1 VIICVEEKVTPIQKT
16 PNIGPKSAQWL
27 EAVGIKTL
35 EDLEDLGAVEAYR
48 RVKAAFPGRVS
59 LNLLWALQ
67 GALLDL
73 PWNELPPEM
82 KIKLQKE
89 VGNKTL

>member
-1 VIICVEEKVTPIQKT
+1 MTPIHKAL
-16 PNIGPKSAQWL
+16 NIGPKSAQWL
-27 EAVGIKTL
+27 EAVGIQT
-35 EDLEDLGAVEAYR
+35 EADLEALGAVEAYR

-59 LNLLWALQ
+59 LNLLWGLQ

-82 KIKLQKE
+82 KEKLKRE
-89 VGNKTL
+89 VDKAG

>member
-1 VIICVEEKVTPIQKT
+1 MTPIHKL

-27 EAVGIKTL
+27 EAVGIKTE
-35 EDLEDLGAVEAYR
+35 EDLEELGAVEAYR
-48 RVKAAFPGRVS
+48 RVKARYPGRVS

-82 KIKLQKE
+82 KEKLKRQVEKA
-89 VGNKTL
+89 G

>member
-1 VIICVEEKVTPIQKT
+1 MTPIKRLL
-16 PNIGPKSAQWL
+16 NIGPKSTQWL
-27 EAVGIKTL
+27 EAVGIRTE
-35 EDLEDLGAVEAYR
+35 EDLEELGAVEAYR

-59 LNLLWALQ
+59 LNLLWGLQ

-82 KIKLQKE
+82 KDRLIGELVDQ
-89 VGNKTL
+89 

>member
-1 VIICVEEKVTPIQKT
+1 MTPIHKAL
-16 PNIGPKSAQWL
+16 NIGPKSAQWL
-27 EAVGIKTL
+27 EAVGIQT
-35 EDLEDLGAVEAYR
+35 EADLEALGAVEAYR

-73 PWNELPPEM
+73 PWNELPQAM
-82 KIKLQKE
+82 KDKLMKE
-89 VGNKTL
+89 INQ

>member
-1 VIICVEEKVTPIQKT
+1 MTPIKKL

-35 EDLEDLGAVEAYR
+35 DDLEELGAVEAYR
-48 RVKAAFPGRVS
+48 RVKAAFPERVS
-59 LNLLWALQ
+59 LNMLWGLQ

-73 PWNELPPEM
+73 PWNELSPEM
-82 KIKLQKE
+82 KEKLKKQ
-89 VGNKTL
+89 L

>member
-1 VIICVEEKVTPIQKT
+1 VGIQT
-16 PNIGPKSAQWL
+16 EADL
-27 EAVGIKTL
+27 EA
-35 EDLEDLGAVEAYR
+35 LGAVEAYR

-59 LNLLWALQ
+59 LNLLWGLQ

-82 KIKLQKE
+82 KEKLKRE
-89 VGNKTL
+89 VDKAG

>member
-1 VIICVEEKVTPIQKT
+1 MTPIHKLE
-16 PNIGPKSAQWL
+16 NIGPKSAQWL

-35 EDLEDLGAVEAYR
+35 EDLEDLGAAEAYK

-59 LNLLWALQ
+59 LNLLWGLQ

-82 KIKLQKE
+82 KEKLKRE
-89 VGNKTL
+89 VGRG

>member
-1 VIICVEEKVTPIQKT
+1 MIPIKKL

-27 EAVGIKTL
+27 ESVGIRTDD
-35 EDLEDLGAVEAYR
+35 DLEELGAVEAYR
-48 RVKAAFPGRVS
+48 RVKARYPGRVS

-82 KIKLQKE
+82 KSKLQKE
-89 VGNKTL
+89 IEKSY

>member
-1 VIICVEEKVTPIQKT
+1 MAPIKKLF
-16 PNIGPKSAQWL
+16 NLGPKSAQWL

-48 RVKAAFPGRVS
+48 RVKAAYPGRVS
-59 LNLLWALQ
+59 LNLLWAFQ

-82 KIKLQKE
+82 KEKLKRE
-89 VGNKTL
+89 VGNR

>member
-1 VIICVEEKVTPIQKT
+1 MTPIHKLE
-16 PNIGPKSAQWL
+16 NIGPKSAQWL

-35 EDLEDLGAVEAYR
+35 DDLEELGAVEAYK

-59 LNLLWALQ
+59 LNMLWGLQ

-82 KIKLQKE
+82 KEKLRRE
-89 VGNKTL
+89 VGR

>member
-1 VIICVEEKVTPIQKT
+1 MTSIKKL

-35 EDLEDLGAVEAYR
+35 EDLEELGAVEAYR
-48 RVKAAFPGRVS
+48 RVKARFPGRVS
-59 LNLLWALQ
+59 LNMLWGLQ

-82 KIKLQKE
+82 KEKLRKE
-89 VGNKTL
+89 L